1 MIENAF
7 KLIRS
12 LLCHCFWRTRPQAS
26 TPMGEQSRRYVHA
39 ISWWGKLQLRSQLTG
54 AHNISVNE
62 PKIRTDGFWNFS
74 MAESL
79 SLTVDIRLAVH
90 EAVHAGLWQSG
101 CDHVVIKAHIRF
113 SVKESPRNKGKRI
126 ARIDTISLAAIGHK
140 GRKARTMDYERAD
153 YGTTRLQDYGL
164 QDYGLRDD
172 GNSRHSRTRPRAG
185 SRPFHPFW

>member
-26 TPMGEQSRRYVHA
+26 MPMGEKSRRYVHA

-101 CDHVVIKAHIRF
+101 CDHAFIKAHIRI
-113 SVKESPRNKGKRI
+113 SVKEFRWNKSCRMT
-126 ARIDTISLAAIGHK
+126 A
-140 GRKARTMDYERAD
+140 
-153 YGTTRLQDYGL
+153 
-164 QDYGLRDD
+164 GLRDD
-172 GNSRHSRTRPRAG
+172 ETTDHGRGEEGTRITRIDTKTFLPQRTPRTQENL
-185 SRPFHPFW
+185 